1 MITSLYTRALL
12 YTLIAPTVALVSAA
26 TSPRMGALQPAEAAA
41 LQAGYDSSL
50 ESLRAGSL
58 DAPAPFSAAERAD
71 LAAAQ
76 QNSPALAEMR
86 GGAVMTDHELTW
98 LAVGALIVILVL
110 VI

>member
-1 MITSLYTRALL
+1 MITSLYTRAFV
-12 YTLIAPTVALVSAA
+12 YTFIAPAIAVVSAV
-26 TSPRMGALQPAEAAA
+26 TPPRMEALQPAEAAA
-41 LQAGYDSSL
+41 LRASSDSSL
-50 ESLRAGSL
+50 ESLRAGNV
-58 DAPAPFSAAERAD
+58 DAPAPLSAAERAD